1 MSAAVSTH
9 VLIEALSIASLSAAS
24 YVSTNLDNLILLSA
38 YGAKPGYRSFN
49 IKLTFVF
56 VCLAVLLVSLA
67 LARAADT
74 LPTGNIR
81 YLGLIPIALG
91 AYQLVRLMIG
101 GGGEKSGGLDA
112 ASGPA
117 GFAAYAGFALVL
129 LANSSDSVSIMTPLF
144 ADLKPA
150 FVLICFAAAVT
161 VAIMMSSLAG
171 HLVRH
176 PAMRSRVEKIG
187 KWVLPFLL
195 IGIGLLIFTDKPA
208 DIFLE

>member
-1 MSAAVSTH
+1 LSAPVTTQ
-9 VLIEALSIASLSAAS
+9 VLIEALGIASLSAVS

-38 YGAKPGYRSFN
+38 YGAKPGTRPFFV
-49 IKLTFVF
+49 KLTFVF
-56 VCLAVLLVSLA
+56 VCLIVLLVSLA

-74 LPTGNIR
+74 LPTKNIR
-81 YLGLIPIALG
+81 YLGLIPLTLG
-91 AYQLVRLMIG
+91 IYQLARLLMGWG
-101 GGGEKSGGLDA
+101 GDKSDGLDKTP
-112 ASGPA
+112 GPI
-117 GFAAYAGFALVL
+117 GFATYFGFALIL

-161 VAIMMSSLAG
+161 MAIMMSSLAN

-176 PAMRSRVEKIG
+176 PATRSFVEKIG